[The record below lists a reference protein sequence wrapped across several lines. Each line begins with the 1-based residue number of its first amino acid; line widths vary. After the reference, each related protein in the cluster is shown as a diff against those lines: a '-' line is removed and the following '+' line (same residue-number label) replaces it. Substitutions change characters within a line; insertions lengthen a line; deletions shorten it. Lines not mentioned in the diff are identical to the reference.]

1 MKLLSTLTTGAM
13 IAVASLAAIGAVD
26 SAVYGDPP
34 NVIFD
39 VVVVVVLC
47 IFAWANWQ
55 DVKKPPTAA
64 KLLERDR
71 KQ

>member
-1 MKLLSTLTTGAM
+1 LRLLHTITTIGL
-13 IAVASLAAIGAVD
+13 IAVATLSAIGAVD

-39 VVVVVVLC
+39 VVVVVVLS